1 MKQYHQ
7 YMGSILRNLLL
18 ITLGSI
24 IVGLGLKAVAL
35 PQGFITGGISGLG
48 FLLYYATDWM
58 TPGIWYLIINIPIFI
73 MGWIFVS
80 RRFFLYSLYG
90 MVVLSLSIDL
100 INLQIPIHDPIL
112 AVLAAGT
119 LIGAGVGITLH
130 SLGSQGGSDII
141 AIILHQKFNFKIGSF
156 HLIFNLILF
165 TCSFSTLTLDLVL
178 YSFAMT
184 FVISNVL
191 DYVVTIFNQRKMVL
205 IISKSADDIA
215 ATVNTRLQRGSTF
228 ISGVGAFTKQPR
240 TIILTVV
247 HNHQLKRLEEIVFTS
262 DPDAF
267 MITENTFNVLGKGFS
282 KRKIY

>member
-1 MKQYHQ
+1 MKSYHL

-24 IVGLGLKAVAL
+24 IVGLGLKAIAL
-35 PQGFITGGISGLG
+35 PQEFITGGVSGLG
-48 FLLYYATDWM
+48 LLSYYGTGWA
-58 TPGIWYLIINIPIFI
+58 TPGIWNFIINVPIFI
-73 MGWIFVS
+73 VGWVFVS

-90 MVVLSLSIDL
+90 MVALSLSIDL

-119 LIGAGVGITLH
+119 LIGAGAGITLH
-130 SLGSQGGSDII
+130 SLGSQGGTDII
-141 AIILHQKFNFKIGSF
+141 AIILHQKFSLRLGSVY
-156 HLIFNLILF
+156 LTFNLVLF
-165 TCSFSTLTLDLVL
+165 TCSFSVLTTDLVL
-178 YSFAMT
+178 YSFALT

-205 IISKSADDIA
+205 IISKAADDIA
-215 ATVNTRLQRGSTF
+215 DTINTRLKRGSTF
-228 ISGVGAFTKQPR
+228 INGVGAFSKQPR
-240 TIILTVV
+240 KIILTVV
-247 HNHQLKRLEEIVFTS
+247 HNHQLKRLEEIIFTS

>member
-1 MKQYHQ
+1 
-7 YMGSILRNLLL
+7 MGSILRNLLL

-58 TPGIWYLIINIPIFI
+58 TPGIWYFIINLPIFI
-73 MGWIFVS
+73 IGWVFVS

-90 MVVLSLSIDL
+90 MVALSLSIDL

-119 LIGAGVGITLH
+119 IIGAGAGITLH
-130 SLGSQGGSDII
+130 SLGSQGGTDII
-141 AIILHQKFNFKIGSF
+141 AIILHQKFSVRIGSVY
-156 HLIFNLILF
+156 LIFNLVLF
-165 TCSFSTLTLDLVL
+165 TCSFGFLRLDLVL
-178 YSFAMT
+178 YSFALT

-205 IISKSADDIA
+205 IISNSADDIA
-215 ATVNTRLQRGSTF
+215 AAINTRLKRGLTF
-228 ISGVGAFTKQPR
+228 ISGVGAFTKQPK

-247 HNHQLKRLEEIVFTS
+247 HNHQLKRLEEIIFTS
-262 DPDAF
+262 DPAAF
-267 MITENTFNVLGKGFS
+267 MITGNTFNVLGQGFS

>member
-1 MKQYHQ
+1 MKKYHQ
-7 YMGSILRNLLL
+7 NMGSILRNLLL

-24 IVGLGLKAVAL
+24 IVGLGLKAIAL

-48 FLLYYATDWM
+48 LLLYYATGWL
-58 TPGIWYLIINIPIFI
+58 TPGVWNFIINLPIFI
-73 MGWIFVS
+73 IGWVFVS
-80 RRFFLYSLYG
+80 RRFFLYSLFG
-90 MVVLSLSIDL
+90 MVCLSLSIDL

-119 LIGAGVGITLH
+119 IIGAGAGITLH
-130 SLGSQGGSDII
+130 SLGSQGGTDII
-141 AIILHQKFNFKIGSF
+141 AIVLHQKFSVRLGSVY
-156 HLIFNLILF
+156 LTFNLVLF
-165 TCSFSTLTLDLVL
+165 VCSFGVLALDLVL

-205 IISKSADDIA
+205 IISKAADDIA
-215 ATVNTRLQRGSTF
+215 DTVNTRLQRGSTF
-228 ISGVGAFTKQPR
+228 INGVGAFSKQPR
-240 TIILTVV
+240 KIMLTVV
-247 HNHQLKRLEEIVFTS
+247 HNHQLKRLEEIIFTS
-262 DPDAF
+262 DPGAF

>member
-1 MKQYHQ
+1 MKQYHP
-7 YMGSILRNLLL
+7 YIDSILRNLLL

-24 IVGLGLKAVAL
+24 IIGIGLKAIAL
-35 PQGFITGGISGLG
+35 PQGFITGGVSGLG
-48 FLLYYATDWM
+48 LLLYYATGSLA
-58 TPGIWYLIINIPIFI
+58 PGIWNFIINVPIFI
-73 MGWIFVS
+73 IGWVFVS
-80 RRFFLYSLYG
+80 RRFFLYSLFG
-90 MVVLSLSIDL
+90 MVALSLSIDL
-100 INLQIPIHDPIL
+100 INLQIPIQNPIL

-119 LIGAGVGITLH
+119 FIGAGAGITLH
-130 SLGSQGGSDII
+130 SLGSQGGTDII

-156 HLIFNLILF
+156 YLIFNLVLF
-165 TCSFSTLTLDLVL
+165 ACSLSTLALDLVL
-178 YSFAMT
+178 YSFGLT
-184 FVISNVL
+184 FVISSVL

-205 IISKSADDIA
+205 IISKTADDIA

-240 TIILTVV
+240 TIMLTVV
-247 HNHQLKRLEEIVFTS
+247 HNHQLKRLEEIIFTS

>member
-1 MKQYHQ
+1 
-7 YMGSILRNLLL
+7 MGSILRNLLL

-24 IVGLGLKAVAL
+24 FVGLGLKAIAL

-48 FLLYYATDWM
+48 LLLYYATGWL
-58 TPGIWYLIINIPIFI
+58 TPGVWNFIINLPIFI
-73 MGWIFVS
+73 IGWVFVS
-80 RRFFLYSLYG
+80 RRFFFYSLYG
-90 MVVLSLSIDL
+90 MVALSLSIDL

-119 LIGAGVGITLH
+119 IIGAGAGITLH
-130 SLGSQGGSDII
+130 SLGSQGGTDII
-141 AIILHQKFNFKIGSF
+141 AIALHQKFSLRLGSVY
-156 HLIFNLILF
+156 LTFNLVLF
-165 TCSFSTLTLDLVL
+165 ACSFGVLALDLVL

-205 IISKSADDIA
+205 IISKAADIIA
-215 ATVNTRLQRGSTF
+215 DTVNTRLKRGSTF
-228 ISGVGAFTKQPR
+228 ISGVGAFSKQPR
-240 TIILTVV
+240 KIILTVV
-247 HNHQLKRLEEIVFTS
+247 HNHQLKRLEEIIFTS

>member
-1 MKQYHQ
+1 
-7 YMGSILRNLLL
+7 MGSILRNLLL

-58 TPGIWYLIINIPIFI
+58 TPGIWYFIINLPIFI
-73 MGWIFVS
+73 IGWVFVS

-90 MVVLSLSIDL
+90 MVALSLSIDL

-119 LIGAGVGITLH
+119 IIGTGAGITLH
-130 SLGSQGGSDII
+130 SLGSQGGTDII
-141 AIILHQKFNFKIGSF
+141 AIILHQKFSVRIGSVY
-156 HLIFNLILF
+156 LIFNLVLF
-165 TCSFSTLTLDLVL
+165 ACSFGFLRLDLVL
-178 YSFAMT
+178 YSFALT

-191 DYVVTIFNQRKMVL
+191 DYVITIFNQRKMVL
-205 IISKSADDIA
+205 IISNSADDIA
-215 ATVNTRLQRGSTF
+215 DAISTRLKRGLTF
-228 ISGVGAFTKQPR
+228 ISGVGAFTKQPK

-247 HNHQLKRLEEIVFTS
+247 HNHQLKRLEEIIFTS
-262 DPDAF
+262 DPAAF
-267 MITENTFNVLGKGFS
+267 MITGNTFNVLGQGFS

>member
-7 YMGSILRNLLL
+7 YVGSILRNLLL

-24 IVGLGLKAVAL
+24 IVGIGLKAIAL
-35 PQGFITGGISGLG
+35 PHGFITGGVSGLG
-48 FLLYYATDWM
+48 LLLYYATGRLA
-58 TPGIWYLIINIPIFI
+58 PGLWNFIINVPIFI
-73 MGWIFVS
+73 IGWVFVS

-90 MVVLSLSIDL
+90 MVALSLSIDL
-100 INLQIPIHDPIL
+100 INLQIPIKDPIL

-119 LIGAGVGITLH
+119 LIGAGAGITLH
-130 SLGSQGGSDII
+130 SLGSQGGTDII

-156 HLIFNLILF
+156 YLIFNFVLF
-165 TCSFSTLTLDLVL
+165 ACSFSTLTLDLVL
-178 YSFAMT
+178 YSFGLT
-184 FVISNVL
+184 FVISSVL

-205 IISKSADDIA
+205 IISKTADDIA

-228 ISGVGAFTKQPR
+228 INGVGAFTKQPR
-240 TIILTVV
+240 TIMLTVV
-247 HNHQLKRLEEIVFTS
+247 HNHQLKRLEEIIFTS